1 MADVDTNKEDLAKI
15 DLNNININ
23 DIDLHALLQQGQGF
37 IVEYSLKILAAL
49 AIYFIGRMIAKAI
62 SKGILRTLQN
72 RRIDDTVSGFIHN
85 LTYGALSVFVI
96 LAALSQVGIQTASF
110 ITIIGAAG
118 LAIGLALQGSLSN
131 FAAGVLMVVFRPF
144 KVGDYVEA
152 GGQAGIVEDIQI
164 FATQLKTPD
173 NKVII
178 VPNASI
184 MNDSIVNYSRK
195 PMRRVDLTIGVGY
208 DAYLPDVK
216 ALLIKT
222 VEANDKVLN
231 DEGIQVAVV
240 ELADSSVNFVVRSWA
255 KTADYWDVYQATI
268 REAKKQLEL
277 ANIGIPFP
285 QIDVHFDAEAR
296 EALSKR

>member
-1 MADVDTNKEDLAKI
+1 MDDLELSKI
-15 DLNNININ
+15 DINKVDLNS
-23 DIDLHALLQQGQGF
+23 IDLYELLQQGQS
-37 IVEYSLKILAAL
+37 IAVEYSLKILAAL
-49 AIYFIGRMIAKAI
+49 AIYFIGRIIAKSI
-62 SKGILRTLQN
+62 SKGILKTLQN
-72 RRIDDTVSGFIHN
+72 RRIDDTVSGFIYN

-110 ITIIGAAG
+110 ITIVGAAG

-152 GGQAGIVEDIQI
+152 GGQSGIVEDIQI
-164 FATQLKTPD
+164 FCTQLKSPD

-178 VPNASI
+178 VPNAAI

-195 PMRRVDLTIGVGY
+195 AMRRVDLTIGVGY

-216 ALLIKT
+216 TLLIKT
-222 VEANDKVLN
+222 VEENEKVLKE
-231 DEGIQVAVV
+231 EGIQVAVL

-255 KTADYWDVYQATI
+255 KTEEYWDVYF
-268 REAKKQLEL
+268 EL
-277 ANIGIPFP
+277 TEKIKLVLDDNKIAIPFP
-285 QIDVHFDAEAR
+285 QMDIHMQ
-296 EALSKR
+296 K